1 VKWNRPTGSV
11 QQTADDRFCI
21 VQATEHNWVA
31 YELGP
36 TTGVEL
42 GVKPTDE
49 QARQVCEDHERQAM
63 RRRA

>member
-1 VKWNRPTGSV
+1 MKWLNPNGAT
-11 QQTADDRFCI
+11 QHTADHRYAV

-63 RRRA
+63 RRSA